1 MVAFKSPWLK
11 VMPTTRKENR
21 LRNSETHLLY
31 KSNENIRRNGKDDF
45 FFFFRILEINQ
56 SLAVTQGAFIQ
67 EKWLN
72 LSMKSKNYGSFICL
86 IPVISSSA
94 LQ

>member
-1 MVAFKSPWLK
+1 M
-11 VMPTTRKENR
+11 
-21 LRNSETHLLY
+21 
-31 KSNENIRRNGKDDF
+31 IF

>member
-1 MVAFKSPWLK
+1 MRTVGEMVKI
-11 VMPTTRKENR
+11 N
-21 LRNSETHLLY
+21 
-31 KSNENIRRNGKDDF
+31 

-67 EKWLN
+67 GKWLS
-72 LSMKSKNYGSFICL
+72 LSMESKTYGNFICL
-86 IPVISSSA
+86 IPIVPSSA